1 MEIKILDILQE
12 IEGELLQGNINEELS
27 EISVDTRTIKPQETF
42 VAIETGNKYIEE
54 ALKKRAKIC
63 IVETTIKK
71 EILMKYENTTII
83 IVKNSIIAL
92 QKLASYK
99 RKKYNIPVIAIT
111 GSVGKTSTKDII
123 ANVVNQEYKVLK
135 TEGNFNNHIGL
146 PLTILKL
153 KDHTALVVEMGMNH
167 LGEIRVLTQIAQPTI
182 AVITNIGTSHIG
194 ILGSRENILKAKLEI
209 VEGLKENGTLIINYD
224 NDLLQKWYQPNV
236 HKNTIT
242 YGIENKCKYQAYEEN
257 IKENGS
263 SYHIQLKE
271 KEYNVQVP
279 VSGTHFIYN
288 SLAAISVGMA
298 LNIKPEKIIEGIKN
312 FQLTKKRMEIEKINN
327 VTIINDSYNASYES
341 MKYAIEYLKNIEGKR
356 KIAVLGDMLE
366 LGEYAKELHKKVGE
380 EVVKNNIDILI
391 TVGEN
396 AKNIANKGIKLG
408 MDINKVYT
416 FNTNEEAIKCLKTM
430 LEPLDAVL
438 LKASNG
444 MKFINILE
452 KLKNE

>member
-1 MEIKILDILQE
+1 
-12 IEGELLQGNINEELS
+12 
-27 EISVDTRTIKPQETF
+27 
-42 VAIETGNKYIEE
+42 
-54 ALKKRAKIC
+54 
-63 IVETTIKK
+63 
-71 EILMKYENTTII
+71 
-83 IVKNSIIAL
+83 
-92 QKLASYK
+92 
-99 RKKYNIPVIAIT
+99 
-111 GSVGKTSTKDII
+111 
-123 ANVVNQEYKVLK
+123 
-135 TEGNFNNHIGL
+135 
-146 PLTILKL
+146 
-153 KDHTALVVEMGMNH
+153 MGMNH

-224 NDLLQKWYQPNV
+224 NDLLQKWYQESKS
-236 HKNTIT
+236 KNTIT